1 MEPDIFDRAISY
13 PYRIPKQSFVLRD
26 GNDYPLSTADPLSI
40 LERRTAVLAVGSNQS
55 PEQLARKFTDNRWG
69 EIPVIRSRIR
79 NFDSVYSAHIASYGS
94 VAATLQHAPGVELT
108 LFVTWLTPPQ
118 LQRMHETEIANKNY
132 VYGCLDGV
140 QVTCEF
146 GPNLKSAHIYSSSHG
161 ALSFKNSPIPLAEIP
176 AKNRRWNA
184 MSQIEVQNHIRRRL
198 APKKDLTTF
207 IQEAVDDPLV
217 RRERTNSLRQ
227 DTRPFSYPNFRELA
241 LQ

>member
-1 MEPDIFDRAISY
+1 MEPDIFDHAISY
-13 PYRIPKQSFVLRD
+13 PYRIPKRSFVLRD
-26 GNDYPLSTADPLSI
+26 GKDYPLSAADSLSI
-40 LERRTAVLAVGSNQS
+40 LEQRTAVLAVGSNQS
-55 PEQLARKFTDNRWG
+55 PEQLARKFTENLWE
-69 EIPVIRSRIR
+69 EIPVIRSRISD
-79 NFDSVYSAHIASYGS
+79 FDSVYSAHIASYGS

-132 VYGCLDGV
+132 VYGCLDDV
-140 QVTCEF
+140 QVICEF
-146 GPNLKSAHIYSSSHG
+146 GPNLKTAHIYNSSHG

-184 MSQIEVQNHIRRRL
+184 MSQLEVQSHIRRRL
-198 APKKDLTTF
+198 APKQDLATF
-207 IQEAVDDPLV
+207 IQKAVEDPQV
-217 RRERTNSLRQ
+217 RRERTNTLRQ

>member
-1 MEPDIFDRAISY
+1 MEPHIFERATSY
-13 PYRIPKQSFVLRD
+13 PYRIPKRSFVLRN
-26 GNDYPLSTADPLSI
+26 GKDYPLSATDPLPI

-55 PEQLARKFTDNRWG
+55 PEQLARKFTKNHWE
-69 EIPVIRSRIR
+69 EIPVIRSRIS
-79 NFDSVYSAHIASYGS
+79 NFDSVYSPHIAPYGS
-94 VAATLQHAPGVELT
+94 IAATLQHAPGVELT

-118 LQRMHETEIANKNY
+118 LQRMHETEIANANY

-146 GPNLKSAHIYSSSHG
+146 GPNLKTVHIYNSSHG
-161 ALSFKNSPIPLAEIP
+161 TLSFKNAPIPLAEIP

-184 MSQIEVQNHIRRRL
+184 MSQIEVQNYIRQRL
-198 APKKDLTTF
+198 APKQDLPTF

-217 RRERTNSLRQ
+217 RRERTNALRQ
-227 DTRPFSYPNFRELA
+227 DTRPFNYPNFRELA